1 MLDKWHFLAQTED
14 TDSVMKG
21 GIPVL
26 SVLPEEIRSRVML
39 LLLGA
44 LLCVVSVVLMV
55 KNRRRLSAA
64 AFISLMALC
73 TVGTLGCLSVAV
85 CVSALFTRG

>member
-1 MLDKWHFLAQTED
+1 M
-14 TDSVMKG
+14 
-21 GIPVL
+21 L

-39 LLLGA
+39 LFLGA
-44 LLCVVSVVLMV
+44 LLCAVGIVLTV
-55 KNRRRLSAA
+55 NYWRKLPAE